1 MSPLTK
7 LFVVLLVVLSLLL
20 SAGTIVFVNQITNYK
35 ADLAIA
41 TTQKEAAVAEKQRLI
56 AEQETIRAN
65 ADAQKQAA
73 AQQVESIRQDLNRIR
88 QELISAQTALA
99 QQTNQAS
106 ISAVSNTSLAGAL
119 QGAQSTLSA
128 IQAQLSELRSS
139 NDKFATQNEQL
150 NLAVTDLRN
159 QLDVTER
166 ERRLL
171 SEQLTEARG
180 QSDKQGAMLRD
191 MGVSPA
197 QLASA
202 GTRLSAPAINGVIRD
217 VKPIYGV
224 QYARISVGSADNVVK
239 GMQFNVINHDT
250 QQFLGKLTVE
260 TVEQNEATGRLE
272 GPLVGQ
278 VRTGAEVKT
287 QLN

>member
-20 SAGTIVFVNQITNYK
+20 SAATIVFVNVSTDYK
-35 ADLAIA
+35 GQMAIL
-41 TTQKEAAVAEKQRLI
+41 TTQKEAAVAEKQRLV

-65 ADAQKQAA
+65 ADAEKGAA
-73 AQQVESIRQDLNRIR
+73 ARRVEGIQQDLNKRG

-99 QQTNQAS
+99 QATNQSQIA
-106 ISAVSNTSLAGAL
+106 AVSNTSLAGAL
-119 QGAQSTLSA
+119 QGAQNTLSA
-128 IQAQLSELRSS
+128 IQAQLSEIRAA

-150 NLAVTDLRN
+150 NLAVTDLTNR
-159 QLDVTER
+159 LDVTER